1 MILVYTQRLN
11 VKVTLSLGRETKM
24 CTVGMLVWAERAA
37 RHVGALYANIPK
49 SFQIHNLP
57 PTGVRIGGGV
67 GGVEPPTS
75 PCRPPYLWS
84 KFAPGGVEFQPPHL
98 RFAGVGMLLDSHFLV
113 MQFLKYLGLH
123 HDDLNVITS

>member
-49 SFQIHNLP
+49 SFQIHNLR
-57 PTGVRIGGGV
+57 PTCTEGHPSILAMSAAKILINNNNKHVYLVNSSVTKV
-67 GGVEPPTS
+67 GEMP
-75 PCRPPYLWS
+75 R
-84 KFAPGGVEFQPPHL
+84 
-98 RFAGVGMLLDSHFLV
+98 D
-113 MQFLKYLGLH
+113 
-123 HDDLNVITS
+123 N